1 MENETEIRNE
11 SQYEQTEKETFI
23 ILIFF
28 FVQNKDRKRKEKL
41 IELESLQYNKTKIQ
55 KKKHIKKRKRWMM
68 MKKASQKG
76 IRA

>member
-41 IELESLQYNKTKIQ
+41 IELESLQYNKTKIS